1 LERPRLQSIDAL
13 RGLVM
18 IIMAID
24 HTRDFFHIG
33 AMTGSPTDLA
43 TTTPPLFFT
52 RWITHICA
60 PTFMLLAGA
69 AARLWLSKPGRTT
82 AQLSRFLF
90 TRGLWLIVAEVILMR
105 LAFDFTFGLGAPI
118 LLITLFALGASM
130 IVLAALVHV
139 PVRML
144 APFAALV
151 IVGHNALDGVR
162 AEQLGGLSWLWTVL
176 HQPGIL
182 RLGGPIIAV
191 DGYPLIPW
199 FAVMALGYCLG
210 QLILN
215 APDTWRRTVG
225 RIGVGCIV
233 AFVLLRALNVYGDP
247 APWSAQST
255 AAMTAVSFLNATK
268 QPPSLLF
275 LLMTLGPALA
285 LLPWLAGKKFADAN
299 PLLVFGRVPLFYFLG
314 HFFVLHAMMIVASM
328 LRYGANAFSF
338 AIHAAPSMGGAAEA
352 FPKNFG
358 YDLPAVYLAWV
369 VVLVLMYPLC
379 RWFGALRARRTDWWL
394 SYL

>member
-1 LERPRLQSIDAL
+1 
-13 RGLVM
+13 M

-43 TTTPPLFFT
+43 TTTPQLFFT

-60 PTFMLLAGA
+60 PTFMLLAGT

-105 LAFDFTFGLGAPI
+105 LAFDFTFSFASPI

-130 IVLAALVHV
+130 IVLAALVHI
-139 PVRML
+139 PVRIL
-144 APFAALV
+144 APIAALV
-151 IVGHNALDGVR
+151 VLGHNAFDGVR
-162 AEQLGGLSWLWTVL
+162 AEQLGSLSWLWTVL

-182 RLGGPIIAV
+182 RLGGPIIAI

-199 FAVMALGYCLG
+199 CAVMALGYCLG
-210 QLILN
+210 EFILS
-215 APDTWRRTVG
+215 APTTWRRTVG
-225 RIGVGCIV
+225 RIGVGCIA
-233 AFVLLRALNVYGDP
+233 AFVLLRALNLYGDP
-247 APWSAQST
+247 VPWSTQP
-255 AAMTAVSFLNATK
+255 AAVTTVLSFFNANK

-275 LLMTLGPALA
+275 LLMTLGPALV
-285 LLPWLAGKKFADAN
+285 LLAWLAGKEFAASN

-314 HFFVLHAMMIVASM
+314 HFFLLHVMMIVASM
-328 LRYGANAFSF
+328 ARYGASAIGF
-338 AIHAAPSMGGAAEA
+338 AIRAAPSMGGPAEA
-352 FPKNFG
+352 FPKDFG
-358 YDLPAVYLAWV
+358 YDLPVVYLAWL
-369 VVLVLMYPLC
+369 VVLLLMYPLC